1 MTTQTQTRLR
11 RWSPLQLLAMA
22 GVVLMLLLFSA
33 VAGAAAGL
41 GRNSIASFFIIGPIG
56 LLALHITM
64 HRFEW
69 AVLALPIAAL
79 TIPFSMS
86 TGTQTALPAALL
98 LTMGL
103 CGFWVFSMLA
113 RRTATIAPSLL
124 NIPMLVF
131 SIVCSISLVW
141 GIAWRDPV
149 LINDDSFIF
158 VQVASLITILV
169 SMGAALLIGNFVN
182 NERQLQYIVGIFIV
196 FGSLMMFTQL
206 REIEQ
211 GLLNDKGL
219 WALWTVIPAFC
230 LVICK
235 SKLQWYWRVLL
246 LVIAI
251 LTMYQ
256 TMIVKADW
264 ISGWAPSIAAIA
276 AASFFRSKR
285 FFIVVLIIGIIA
297 GYQSRDFF
305 EKVANSN
312 VEDGALGRLSL
323 WDQNWRVVR
332 EHWMF
337 GTGPAGYALYYMTYY
352 KEDAR
357 STHNNYLDI
366 MAQFGFIGMITWL
379 WLAFTAVV
387 EGVRTIYRAPPGFLK
402 TLAIIA
408 TSGWIGAQA
417 SMFFGDWILPFAYNQ
432 GVGGYKYTVYSWIFL
447 GTIISIQQIMRRQA
461 QPVVQSIQQT

>member
-1 MTTQTQTRLR
+1 
-11 RWSPLQLLAMA
+11 
-22 GVVLMLLLFSA
+22 
-33 VAGAAAGL
+33 
-41 GRNSIASFFIIGPIG
+41 
-56 LLALHITM
+56 
-64 HRFEW
+64 
-69 AVLALPIAAL
+69 
-79 TIPFSMS
+79 
-86 TGTQTALPAALL
+86 
-98 LTMGL
+98 
-103 CGFWVFSMLA
+103 
-113 RRTATIAPSLL
+113 
-124 NIPMLVF
+124 
-131 SIVCSISLVW
+131 
-141 GIAWRDPV
+141 
-149 LINDDSFIF
+149 
-158 VQVASLITILV
+158 
-169 SMGAALLIGNFVN
+169 
-182 NERQLQYIVGIFIV
+182 
-196 FGSLMMFTQL
+196 
-206 REIEQ
+206 
-211 GLLNDKGL
+211 
-219 WALWTVIPAFC
+219 
-230 LVICK
+230 
-235 SKLQWYWRVLL
+235 
-246 LVIAI
+246 
-251 LTMYQ
+251 MYQ